1 MNNKELE
8 LNVKNN
14 IEVSIEQEQKYQQK
28 HIGSIHPHRGHTLFE
43 VNLATGKIDTAEFQQ
58 KDYVVGSDL
67 NSGEARK
74 KVIMKQDC
82 VYISALNKRNAL
94 KKFMNRKVGDKFK

>member
-8 LNVKNN
+8 LTVKDK
-14 IEVSIEQEQKYQQK
+14 IEVSIEQEQKFQQK

-43 VNLATGKIDTAEFQQ
+43 VNLATGEIEPAEFQQ
-58 KDYVVGSDL
+58 QDYVVGSDI
-67 NSGEARK
+67 NSGGGRK
-74 KVIMKQDC
+74 KVIMKPDC